1 MKKVVTRFAPSPTG
15 TLHIGGVRTALFN
28 YVYAKQNDGLFL
40 VRIEDTDRERS
51 TKEFEKNILDS
62 LNSIGLSPDLEP
74 INQSERNDI
83 YTAAAQKLIDSNQAY
98 YCDCSVEELDQ
109 MRAEQQ
115 SQGQKPQYDGRSRD
129 KNLSKAENT
138 VLRLK
143 TPLEGEVVVNDYVR
157 GDIVFNNSE
166 LDDLIIL
173 RSDGSPTYHLC
184 NVVDDYEQGVTTVIR
199 GEDHISNTPRQ
210 IHIQNALGYPELEYA
225 HLPLV
230 LGSDKKRLSKRHA
243 ATSLGEYKE
252 LGYLDSAILNTLA
265 RLGWSRGENEVFY
278 LDDLIKE
285 FSISEVQKAGAI
297 FDITKLDFLNS
308 QHMANLDLE
317 EFIDHLRPFLASKN
331 IDIDNHPK
339 RDLLIDSMRSSA
351 NNLAG
356 VALNLVC
363 YFHDVVEYNQK
374 AIDKFIGSSNQVL
387 IDLKERLADASEWN
401 ESNIDNILLKYREEK
416 ELSVPKVNQPL
427 RIALTG
433 STNSPS
439 LGMTL
444 SLFEKDEAKFQF
456 LYESKTPLFKKIEMI
471 AKEIYR
477 ADEVIAD
484 TKIRDQLKSFEDAG
498 YGDFPVCIAKTQY
511 SFSTDPSL
519 KGAPTGH
526 SLPIREIRLS
536 SGAEFIVV
544 VCGAVMT
551 MPGLPRVPAADSIK
565 LNKDGEIEGLF

>member
-28 YVYAKQNDGLFL
+28 YVYAKQHDGLFL
-40 VRIEDTDRERS
+40 VRIEDTDKERS

-83 YTAAAQKLIDSNQAY
+83 YKAAAQKLIDSNQAY

-129 KNLSKAENT
+129 KNLPKTENT

-143 TPLEGEVVVNDYVR
+143 TPLDGEVVVKDYVR

-199 GEDHISNTPRQ
+199 GEDHLSNTPRQ

-243 ATSLGEYKE
+243 ATSLEEYKE

-265 RLGWSRGENEVFY
+265 RLGWSRGESEVFY

-285 FSISEVQKAGAI
+285 FSISEIQKAGAI

-308 QHMANLDLE
+308 QHMANLDLQ
-317 EFIDHLRPFLASKN
+317 EFIDHLRPYLESKN

-339 RDLLIDSMRSSA
+339 RDLLVDSMRSSA

-374 AIDKFIGSSNQVL
+374 AIDKFIGPSNEVL
-387 IDLKERLADASEWN
+387 VDLKEKLINLDDWN
-401 ESNIDNILLKYREEK
+401 EDSIDKLLVTYREAK

-433 STNSPS
+433 STQSPS

-444 SLFEKDEAKFQF
+444 SLFEKEEAI
-456 LYESKTPLFKKIEMI
+456 SRIEKLI
-471 AKEIYR
+471 N
-477 ADEVIAD
+477 
-484 TKIRDQLKSFEDAG
+484 
-498 YGDFPVCIAKTQY
+498 
-511 SFSTDPSL
+511 
-519 KGAPTGH
+519 
-526 SLPIREIRLS
+526 
-536 SGAEFIVV
+536 FI
-544 VCGAVMT
+544 
-551 MPGLPRVPAADSIK
+551 
-565 LNKDGEIEGLF
+565 

>member
-28 YVYAKQNDGLFL
+28 YVYAKQHDGLFL
-40 VRIEDTDRERS
+40 VRIEDTDKERS

-62 LNSIGLSPDLEP
+62 LNSIGLSPDLKP

-83 YTAAAQKLIDSNQAY
+83 YKAAAQKLIDSNQAY

-129 KNLSKAENT
+129 KNLPKTENT

-143 TPLEGEVVVNDYVR
+143 TPLDGEVVVKDYVR

-199 GEDHISNTPRQ
+199 GEDHLSNTPRQ
-210 IHIQNALGYPELEYA
+210 IHIQNALGYPKLEYA

-243 ATSLGEYKE
+243 ATSLEEYKE

-285 FSISEVQKAGAI
+285 FSISEIQKAGAI

-317 EFIDHLRPFLASKN
+317 EFIDYLRPFLKIKN

-356 VALNLVC
+356 VAVNLVC

-401 ESNIDNILLKYREEK
+401 EVNIDNILLKYREEK

-444 SLFEKDEAKFQF
+444 SLFKKDEAI
-456 LYESKTPLFKKIEMI
+456 LRIENLI
-471 AKEIYR
+471 NLI
-477 ADEVIAD
+477 
-484 TKIRDQLKSFEDAG
+484 
-498 YGDFPVCIAKTQY
+498 
-511 SFSTDPSL
+511 
-519 KGAPTGH
+519 
-526 SLPIREIRLS
+526 
-536 SGAEFIVV
+536 
-544 VCGAVMT
+544 
-551 MPGLPRVPAADSIK
+551 
-565 LNKDGEIEGLF
+565 

>member
-40 VRIEDTDRERS
+40 IRIEDTDKERS

-62 LNSIGLSPDLEP
+62 LNSIGLSPDLDP
-74 INQSERNDI
+74 INQSQRNDI
-83 YTAAAQKLIDSNQAY
+83 YKAAAQKLIDSNQAY

-115 SQGQKPQYDGRSRD
+115 AKGMKPQYDGRSRD
-129 KNLSKAENT
+129 KNLPKSEKT

-143 TPLEGEVVVNDYVR
+143 TPLEGEVVVKDHVR
-157 GDIVFNNSE
+157 GDIIFNNSE

-243 ATSLGEYKE
+243 ATSLQEYKE

-265 RLGWSRGENEVFY
+265 RLGWSRGEKEVFY
-278 LDDLIKE
+278 LEDLIKE
-285 FSISEVQKAGAI
+285 FNINEVQKAGAI

-317 EFIDHLRPFLASKN
+317 EFISHLEPFLKSKQ
-331 IDIDNHPK
+331 IDVNSHPK
-339 RDLLIDSMRSSA
+339 KELLIDSMRSSA
-351 NNLAG
+351 NNLEG
-356 VALNLVC
+356 IALNLVC
-363 YFHDVVEYNQK
+363 YFHDVNEYNQK
-374 AIDKFIGSSNQVL
+374 AIDKFIGSSNEVL
-387 IDLKERLADASEWN
+387 VDLKEKLINLDDWN
-401 ESNIDNILLKYREEK
+401 ENSIDKLLVTYREEK

-433 STNSPS
+433 STQSPS

-444 SLFEKDEAKFQF
+444 SLFEKEEAISRIEKLIKF
-456 LYESKTPLFKKIEMI
+456 I
-471 AKEIYR
+471 
-477 ADEVIAD
+477 
-484 TKIRDQLKSFEDAG
+484 
-498 YGDFPVCIAKTQY
+498 
-511 SFSTDPSL
+511 
-519 KGAPTGH
+519 
-526 SLPIREIRLS
+526 
-536 SGAEFIVV
+536 
-544 VCGAVMT
+544 
-551 MPGLPRVPAADSIK
+551 
-565 LNKDGEIEGLF
+565 